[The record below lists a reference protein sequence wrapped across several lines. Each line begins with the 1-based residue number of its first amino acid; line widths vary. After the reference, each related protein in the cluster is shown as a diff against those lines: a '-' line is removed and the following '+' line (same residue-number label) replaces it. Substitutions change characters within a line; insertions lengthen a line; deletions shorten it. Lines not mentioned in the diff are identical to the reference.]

1 MLRADIVT
9 QKLTGPFF
17 PDSLLRI
24 KQFTTVK
31 YVTRVSSRAWK
42 DLDQPSLPSSIVLTI
57 PSLDIISPVL
67 GPKDVFLVDFPTP
80 GVFTVN
86 CPQLPGMTQ
95 KVLVI
100 EESDFPELES
110 DSNETISVESGRANR
125 RQSPVPSS
133 MVWAKRPRTR
143 KRTAFSKTTVL
154 GKDTQTSSGSNSTRF
169 KKSQKTNSPSISDK
183 VGQFSDKNAS
193 ENAVRNPQT
202 SNSVG
207 LTSPVNSQVDLTVQ
221 LEGVNR
227 SEDIVMA
234 EMEVEEG
241 DEVVEWIQFSGLTSE
256 SVVNV
261 LADLKRKYQ
270 VNNEICQTNILFCDS
285 FEAFE
290 GWIDQLV
297 CQFSGEAAVPK
308 GQSNRRVRRSQLRMD
323 DRIRQ

>member
-1 MLRADIVT
+1 MLSADIVT

-125 RQSPVPSS
+125 RQSPVPSA

-154 GKDTQTSSGSNSTRF
+154 GKDTQTSSGSNLSRF

-193 ENAVRNPQT
+193 ENATGNPQT
-202 SNSVG
+202 SDFAGPTSLVG
-207 LTSPVNSQVDLTVQ
+207 SQVDLTVQ
-221 LEGVNR
+221 LEGVNG
-227 SEDIVMA
+227 SEGM

-241 DEVVEWIQFSGLTSE
+241 YEVIEWIQFAGLTSE
-256 SVVNV
+256 SVVVV

-297 CQFSGEAAVPK
+297 GQFSGEAVVPK
-308 GQSNRRVRRSQLRMD
+308 GQSNRRVRRSQLRME
-323 DRIRQ
+323 DRIHQ